1 MINIIAKADAAA
13 AAAAEN
19 ARIQQAVMDTLR
31 VLGLGN
37 AASTASYSVGQN
49 FEPDPVNR
57 MPRPTGYAARASIRV
72 RLTDIAV
79 VGRIIDAALARGA
92 TGVDGVYFE
101 SSQAET
107 LRRAAMAD
115 AAAAAHA
122 DAEVLARALG
132 GSLGSLI
139 SASTG
144 VGDPRGAEWFIQ
156 RTSGGE
162 AMLRGAPTAIA
173 PSEIVIG
180 ANLIVRWRFIPSK

>member
-1 MINIIAKADAAA
+1 MINVTAKSDAAG

-19 ARIQQAVMDTLR
+19 ARIQQGVIDTLR
-31 VLGLGN
+31 ALGLGN
-37 AASTASYSVGQN
+37 AVSTASYSVGQN
-49 FEPDPVNR
+49 FEPDPVSR
-57 MPRPTGYAARASIRV
+57 MPRPTGYAARAAIRV
-72 RLTDIAV
+72 RLTDISA

-132 GSLGSLI
+132 GSLGPLV
-139 SASTG
+139 SASA
-144 VGDPRGAEWFIQ
+144 VGSDPRGFDFQLMRGMA
-156 RTSGGE
+156 GGE
-162 AMLRGAPTAIA
+162 IRGASTTIS

-180 ANLIVRWRFIPSK
+180 ANVLVRWRFMPSK